1 MRRNDVAAL
10 KGILKLSEEEEREI
24 SDHPERFSEIIDS
37 ITREVRKH
45 FDLTQQ
51 KLELMSRYASL
62 NYSIYD
68 LFMSAHDNAIVIGGL
83 NAEAKMRGI
92 DLGKDADE
100 KIKIIMDR
108 YLMIDPTYGVQERD
122 SVKRVQ
128 PR

>member
-1 MRRNDVAAL
+1 MRRNDVAVL
-10 KGILKLSEEEEREI
+10 KGILKLSEEEEQEI
-24 SDHPERFSEIIDS
+24 SDHPEQFSEIIDS

-45 FDLTQQ
+45 FDLTQK
-51 KLELMSRYASL
+51 KLGLMSRYASL

-68 LFMSAHDNAIVIGGL
+68 LFMSVHDNAIVIGGL
-83 NAEAKMRGI
+83 NAEAKIRGI
-92 DLGKDADE
+92 ELGKDADE

-108 YLMIDPTYGVQERD
+108 YLMFDPTYGVQERD